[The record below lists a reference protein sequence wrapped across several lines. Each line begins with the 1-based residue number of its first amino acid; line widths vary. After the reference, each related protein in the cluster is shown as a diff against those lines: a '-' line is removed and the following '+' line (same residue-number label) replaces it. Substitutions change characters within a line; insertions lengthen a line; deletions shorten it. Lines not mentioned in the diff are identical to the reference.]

1 MKLRNYI
8 PRTFDAMMVDFG
20 QRLERKLLWQ
30 EMEKQHK
37 VMTDDAVPDPIYLK
51 PQVKQYTK

>member
-20 QRLERKLLWQ
+20 RRLERKLLWQ

-37 VMTDDAVPDPIYLK
+37 VMTDDAVPDLIYLK